1 MIPITAGYFHYDPLG
16 LSVGASWKSAV
27 CPVIKSSNDPNSD
40 TGARLARSPQIGGR
54 GDDDEDEKEDND
66 SVNDD
71 DPNSDTGGCVLGPQM
86 AAK

>member
-1 MIPITAGYFHYDPLG
+1 MDGG
-16 LSVGASWKSAV
+16 LYPRNLH
-27 CPVIKSSNDPNSD
+27 CPVIKSTNDPNSD
-40 TGARLARSPQIGGR
+40 TGARSPQIGGR

-66 SVNDD
+66 SVNDN